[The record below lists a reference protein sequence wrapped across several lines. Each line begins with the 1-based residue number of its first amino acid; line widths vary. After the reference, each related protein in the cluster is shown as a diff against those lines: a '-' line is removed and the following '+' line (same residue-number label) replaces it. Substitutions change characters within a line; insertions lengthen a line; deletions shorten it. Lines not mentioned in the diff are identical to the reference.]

1 MSGVSLTPQSRTTHP
16 PTTSRE
22 VGPSLA
28 LKEVESSLITRG
40 VSHSPKTRGFKPPSA
55 ARVVDP
61 TPTVRGSTP
70 VPPTREVSPTP
81 TDANLNSTESCPFP
95 NNEIDFT
102 PMRGVGPSPS
112 YRAVSPTH
120 TRGVSPAP
128 GRGFGSRARDVSPP
142 PVKPSARRHFNSH
155 ILSIFTIITHS
166 KKDEHVTNQKD
177 VAQHLELLY
186 NIQVQW
192 QFANASA
199 ELHWIF
205 KRQLQRC
212 PISMNGL
219 QFKGNTN
226 LLYL

>member
-1 MSGVSLTPQSRTTHP
+1 TPPARDISLSLAVTRDDPSLAPRGSRTTGP

-61 TPTVRGSTP
+61 TPTVRGSTL

-95 NNEIDFT
+95 NKEVDFT
-102 PMRGVGPSPS
+102 PARGVSPSPS

-120 TRGVSPAP
+120 TRGVSPSP

-142 PVKPSARRHFNSH
+142 PVKPSARRHFFNSH

-186 NIQVQW
+186 NIQV
-192 QFANASA
+192 
-199 ELHWIF
+199 
-205 KRQLQRC
+205 
-212 PISMNGL
+212 
-219 QFKGNTN
+219 
-226 LLYL
+226 